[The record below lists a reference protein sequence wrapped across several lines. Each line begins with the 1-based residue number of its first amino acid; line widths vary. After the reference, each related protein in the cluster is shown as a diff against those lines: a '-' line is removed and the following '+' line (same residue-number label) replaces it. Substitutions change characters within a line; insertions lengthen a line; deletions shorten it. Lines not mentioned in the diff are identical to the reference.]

1 MSYGVGGG
9 GGFGVLFITGFGGVS
24 NEQEICK
31 QRVKIS
37 KGFFIMIKCFG
48 LLIRLESK
56 LLAGAS
62 VIFSI
67 RYVYFDIYF
76 KRLPN
81 N

>member
-1 MSYGVGGG
+1 MSMKYG
-9 GGFGVLFITGFGGVS
+9 
-24 NEQEICK
+24 K
-31 QRVKIS
+31 KRVKIAR
-37 KGFFIMIKCFG
+37 GVFIMIKCFG

-62 VIFSI
+62 VIFSN

-81 N
+81 Y